1 MDEEKHSYPRESSP
15 FTHGPTF
22 NTGKSGGLMKKSIKH
37 LQLNLKKERNIIVT
51 KLNVDIGNSSINEW
65 FL

>member
-37 LQLNLKKERNIIVT
+37 LQLNLKKR
-51 KLNVDIGNSSINEW
+51 KKHYSH
-65 FL
+65 